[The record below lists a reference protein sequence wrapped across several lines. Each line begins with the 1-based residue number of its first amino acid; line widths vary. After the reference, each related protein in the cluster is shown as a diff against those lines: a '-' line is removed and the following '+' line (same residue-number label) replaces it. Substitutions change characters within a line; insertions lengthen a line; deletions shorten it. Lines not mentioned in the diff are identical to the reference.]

1 MDAKKVKAGIRA
13 IQDHRKAVEAV
24 KRQSV
29 SRLSKPQQEKQPPMI
44 KALKR
49 IAREGLEIK
58 LTLREESQFMRAR
71 AAELAAKEAK
81 FNI

>member
-49 IAREGLEIK
+49 IAREGLKIE
-58 LTLREESQFMRAR
+58 LTPREKAQFYKAR
-71 AAELAAKEAK
+71 AAELAAREAK
-81 FNI
+81 FTI